1 MNYITG
7 DTHGK
12 FSRIYEF
19 CDQQQDLSKED
30 IMIILGDVGL
40 NYFCDKRDG
49 KRKKRLSSM
58 PMTFLCIHGN
68 HEKRPNTIN
77 SYMQKV
83 WNNGIVYYEI
93 EFPNILFAK
102 DGEIYDIKGDQVL
115 IIGGAYSI
123 DKVNRIIN
131 RYQWF
136 SDEQPSSQTKV
147 YVEEQL
153 DKANWKVDTVL
164 SHTCPKN
171 YLPKE
176 YLKDINQHS
185 SIDQSTEIWLEQIE
199 QKLGYKRWFCGH
211 HHIDVNLGQVRFL
224 FDEIIEF

>member
-1 MNYITG
+1 MNYKTG

-93 EFPNILFAK
+93 EFPNILFAE
-102 DGEIYDIKGDQVL
+102 DGEIYDFNGDKVMT
-115 IIGGAYSI
+115 IGGAYSI

-153 DKANWKVDTVL
+153 DEVNWKVDMVL
-164 SHTCPKN
+164 SHTCPRN

-185 SIDQSTEIWLEQIE
+185 SIDQSTEIWLETIE
-199 QKLGYKRWFCGH
+199 QKLNYKRWFCGH
-211 HHIDVNLGQVRFL
+211 HHININLGKVRFL
-224 FDEIIEF
+224 FEEIIEF